1 MKPLLTAAALLL
13 SAAAWADGTPTPAA
27 ASPSPS
33 PTAAPAPVDPTAWL
47 GLTPETAYRDRGA
60 PAEIYPLA
68 VDDKRW
74 QVIHYYGDHTY
85 LFWASNRVWQVRLDK
100 QWLGTWKGLTMGM
113 TRDDAETA
121 LGTPLAKG
129 DDWSVWN
136 LPYQTF
142 PKRVRLVF
150 TDGKLSDA
158 YVYRSEL

>member
-1 MKPLLTAAALLL
+1 MKTLLSAAALLL
-13 SAAAWADGTPTPAA
+13 AAAAWADNSSPAPS
-27 ASPSPS
+27 ASPP
-33 PTAAPAPVDPTAWL
+33 PAPVIDPSGWL
-47 GLTPETAYRDRGA
+47 GFTPESAYRDRGA

-74 QVIHYYGDHTY
+74 QVVHFYADHTY
-85 LFWASNRVWQVRLDK
+85 LFWSSNRVWQVRLDK

-121 LGTPLAKG
+121 LGVPLAKG
-129 DDWSVWN
+129 DNWSVWP
-136 LPYQTF
+136 LPYQNF
-142 PKRVRLVF
+142 PKRLRLVF